1 MRKRKPGR
9 AERDRQMRERTIKM
23 MLKRGWHFDEL
34 ESHTGYWH
42 FNHDEG
48 GSIYFATWKNA
59 YDWAKN
65 VVID

>member
-1 MRKRKPGR
+1 
-9 AERDRQMRERTIKM
+9 MRERTIKM

-65 VVID
+65 VID